1 MTVGRYTI
9 SGAVLGLVKPKL
21 FRPGK
26 GIESN
31 KEDEYKVGE
40 LIQDKSD
47 LKPSMFGTPVFSNLE
62 IKPFSYDT
70 LDGENIQIANG
81 IIIDTV
87 IITVTQTKNI
97 VKTPIQGR
105 NGTVKEYVSDGDYL
119 IEISGAIVSP
129 DRTYPQTEVNE
140 LIQILK
146 APLAIPADSLISEYL
161 NWFDIHSIVIESYDF
176 PQTEGTRNQ
185 QEFRIS
191 AVSDIPVELEID
203 EF

>member
-1 MTVGRYTI
+1 MAIGRYTLT
-9 SGAVLGLVKPKL
+9 GAGIGLVKPKI

-31 KEDEYKVGE
+31 NENDYIVGSFETDEPEKTS
-40 LIQDKSD
+40 L
-47 LKPSMFGTPVFSNLE
+47 FGTPVYSNLQ
-62 IKPFSYDT
+62 ILPFSYDT
-70 LDGENIQIANG
+70 LDGENIQISNG
-81 IIIDTV
+81 ITIDTV
-87 IITVTQTKNI
+87 IFNVTQTKNI

-105 NGTVKEYVSDGDYL
+105 NGTVKEYISDGDFQ

-129 DRTYPQTEVNE
+129 GRTYPQTEVNE
-140 LIQILK
+140 LIEILK
-146 APLAIPADSLISEYL
+146 APIAIPSDSLISEYL
-161 NWFDIHSIVIESYDF
+161 NWFGIHSIVVENYDF

>member
-1 MTVGRYTI
+1 MTTGRYTI
-9 SGAVLGLVKPKL
+9 SGSVLGLVKPKL

-40 LIQDKSD
+40 LVQDDVERTS
-47 LKPSMFGTPVFSNLE
+47 LFGTPVFSNLE

-87 IITVTQTKNI
+87 IFTVTQTKNI

-146 APLAIPADSLISEYL
+146 APTAIPADSLISEYL

>member
-1 MTVGRYTI
+1 MTAGRYTI

-40 LIQDKSD
+40 LIQDDAERTS
-47 LKPSMFGTPVFSNLE
+47 LFGTPVFSNLE
-62 IKPFSYDT
+62 FKPFSYDT

-87 IITVTQTKNI
+87 IFTVTQTKNI

-105 NGTVKEYVSDGDYL
+105 SGTVKEYISDGDYL

-129 DRTYPQTEVNE
+129 DRTYPQSEVNE

-146 APLAIPADSLISEYL
+146 APTAIPADSLISEYL

>member
-9 SGAVLGLVKPKL
+9 SGSVLGLVKPKL

-40 LIQDKSD
+40 LIQDEAERTS
-47 LKPSMFGTPVFSNLE
+47 LFGTPVFSNLE

-70 LDGENIQIANG
+70 LDGENIQISNG

-87 IITVTQTKNI
+87 IFTVTQTKNI
-97 VKTPIQGR
+97 IKTPIQGR

-146 APLAIPADSLISEYL
+146 APIAIPADSLISEFL
-161 NWFDIHSIVIESYDF
+161 NWFDIHSIVVESYDF

>member
-1 MTVGRYTI
+1 MTNGIYTI
-9 SGAVLGLVKPKL
+9 KGAGLGLVKPKL

-31 KEDEYKVGE
+31 NENTYIVGNVE
-40 LIQDKSD
+40 VDNSSRVSL
-47 LKPSMFGTPVFSNLE
+47 FGTPVYSNLE
-62 IKPFSYDT
+62 IKPFNYES
-70 LDGENIQIANG
+70 LEGEQISISNG

-87 IITVTQTKNI
+87 IFNVTQTKNI
-97 VKTPIQGR
+97 VKTPISGR
-105 NGTVKEYVSDGDYL
+105 NGTVKEYVSDGDFQ

-129 DRTYPQTEVNE
+129 GQTYPETEVNE
-140 LIQILK
+140 LIEILK
-146 APLAIPADSLISEYL
+146 APIAIPSDSLISEYL
-161 NWFDIHSIVIESYDF
+161 NWFGIHSIVVESYDF

-191 AVSDIPVELEID
+191 AISDIPIELEDD

>member
-1 MTVGRYTI
+1 MAIGRYTLT
-9 SGAVLGLVKPKL
+9 GAGLALVKPKL

-31 KEDEYKVGE
+31 NENDYIVGSIETDEPE
-40 LIQDKSD
+40 RTSF
-47 LKPSMFGTPVFSNLE
+47 FGTPVYSNLQ
-62 IKPFSYDT
+62 ILPFSYDT
-70 LDGENIQIANG
+70 LDGENIQISNG
-81 IIIDTV
+81 ITIDTV
-87 IITVTQTKNI
+87 IFTINQTKNI

-105 NGTVKEYVSDGDYL
+105 NGTVKEYISDGDFQ

-129 DRTYPQTEVNE
+129 GRTYPQTEVNE
-140 LIQILK
+140 LIEILK
-146 APLAIPADSLISEYL
+146 APIAIPSDSLISEYL
-161 NWFDIHSIVIESYDF
+161 NWFGIHSIVIESYDF

>member
-1 MTVGRYTI
+1 
-9 SGAVLGLVKPKL
+9 
-21 FRPGK
+21 
-26 GIESN
+26 
-31 KEDEYKVGE
+31 
-40 LIQDKSD
+40 
-47 LKPSMFGTPVFSNLE
+47 MFGTPVFSNLE

-87 IITVTQTKNI
+87 LFTVTQTKNI

-146 APLAIPADSLISEYL
+146 APLAIPADSLISEFL
-161 NWFDIHSIVIESYDF
+161 NWFDIHSIVVESYDI